1 MRILYYTNDV
11 ITNSEIQDYLSV
23 SNNVTRITIRPTLE
37 NLTGSKFDVLV
48 SDRSRYIIPQSV
60 IEMFDGRVCNLHP
73 SFLPYNRGDQPL
85 LWAAVEGSPYGV
97 TLHKV
102 NEKFDEG
109 DIISQSRFV
118 LPEWFSLKLAY
129 QTVRTYMVDLFKTSW
144 TSGLVLESL
153 KNPSLLIKNDVE
165 NGSTK
170 SRAQGRAAVAKLPHG
185 WETTLGYLNKNKSEY
200 LVL

>member
-23 SNNVTRITIRPTLE
+23 SNNVTRITVRPTLE

-60 IEMFDGRVCNLHP
+60 IEMFNGRVCNLHP

-85 LWAAVEGSPYGV
+85 LWATVEGTPYGV

-129 QTVRTYMVDLFKTSW
+129 QTVRAYMVDLFKTSW
-144 TSGLVLESL
+144 TTGLVLESL

-200 LVL
+200 LAL

>member
-23 SNNVTRITIRPTLE
+23 LNNVTRITVRPTLE

-85 LWAAVEGSPYGV
+85 LWAAVEGTPYGV

-118 LPEWFSLKLAY
+118 LPEWYSLKLAY
-129 QTVRTYMVDLFKTSW
+129 QTVRAYMVDLFKTSW
-144 TSGLVLESL
+144 TTGLVLESL

-185 WETTLGYLNKNKSEY
+185 WETTLGYLSKNKSEY
-200 LVL
+200 LAL

>member
-1 MRILYYTNDV
+1 LRILYYTNDV

-23 SNNVTRITIRPTLE
+23 SNNVTRITVRPTLE

-60 IEMFDGRVCNLHP
+60 IEMFNGRVCNLHP

-85 LWAAVEGSPYGV
+85 LWATVEGTPYGV

-129 QTVRTYMVDLFKTSW
+129 QTVRAYMVDLFKTSW
-144 TSGLVLESL
+144 TTGLVLESL

-200 LVL
+200 LAL